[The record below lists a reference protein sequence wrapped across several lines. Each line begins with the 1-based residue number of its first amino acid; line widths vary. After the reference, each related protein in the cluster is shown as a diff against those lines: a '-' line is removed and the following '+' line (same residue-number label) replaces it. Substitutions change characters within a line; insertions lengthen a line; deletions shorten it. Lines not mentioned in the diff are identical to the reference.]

1 MAVGRMRRAP
11 DSGVANAVSSIIE
24 HQKFKKM
31 LVFGLRSLSDLCNPS
46 LQLYM
51 ENAVDAMN
59 RNVVTGILSAVQNF
73 GDDEDLILCSS
84 IIMAAMSEGCVEYK
98 DDPSVVKK
106 LVTDGGPKVV
116 EKILETN
123 PNDEDVLDNCF
134 KFLEN
139 VSSLNV
145 LSNKGVEF
153 VPHLCASL
161 GSVKTLPVANRLVLC
176 LANLSQGNEVSV
188 ALKTNQGVQSL
199 LDMCNKF
206 VAADNTGTLPLVE
219 NCFRVLKSLSQ
230 LNLIEQPNLEGVIM
244 LIEASKDSNLVLSRA
259 SDVIKSV
266 VDTTKLSNS
275 LSVLEKSQ
283 YEAPEYKVAVNTLRC
298 LSYISTIPDT
308 LAKGGVIPILVNL
321 VKNSAAKLST
331 NGEQIVEV
339 LFGASRMLASI
350 SASSTEYGKQVLSSK
365 GLDVLVNAL
374 SQSSAHPRA
383 VCGISSALLQLLK
396 YEPNSFGNAVSVAL
410 PILYQLSEDQTVS
423 ASLVEFLSASS
434 QYSELEMIFVQN
446 KVLEI
451 LSTCCQYHTSNLP
464 YQFNVV
470 SILNRFSRFV
480 ENLKLVSEYGG
491 LQGIT
496 YSLAENYKDPK
507 YCLEVLN
514 LLSVFSATTNA
525 SQYLTTGD
533 YLVADVILELMLH
546 YKDNE
551 AVIELSVKILEV
563 LLTEKD
569 VEKYA
574 QQLLKVLPNSVQD
587 PEDTFKALAAL
598 TGLHKI
604 SRLRPHLSK
613 YNVLTNVMKA
623 VTEWVD
629 VNKGGEWVKQRTN
642 LTKAALSC
650 VVVCENR
657 ESMQEMLLTVS
668 ELACLPQV
676 KKVIDLE
683 PTEDNFLLHCTGAMV
698 TLCGMERQYEEE
710 EMHQA
715 VESINR
721 VMKRHQDVRQ
731 AQASLLEALNKLIE
745 QAEKLCIVA
754 LLTTACLAGI
764 VNYLSSVPM
773 YLNLQLLGIGLIY
786 KCSQLDE
793 EVLEVL
799 KKCNCFQLL
808 RVVNRMHTKSKK
820 LRAMVGSLISL
831 LMPADA
837 LETELDQLLKDLTNY
852 VNDKDYEG
860 VHTCLVSIN
869 QLLVSKDAVKV
880 AVKLNMAPPLMEAF
894 NFTLKNSALFNSGG
908 ENLFEQTLL
917 ELSLAGTNMLNS
929 RIGLVYA
936 TKNNFVSFFLTL
948 FATSASNQKG
958 VFEDGVVNSL
968 DALVTLFKH
977 DVANID
983 VAFKEDLL
991 AKLST
996 CFTKV
1001 LNSPNIVSS
1010 MCKCLG
1016 ALCASPGKVDKLLN
1030 NSDFLKFSNYL
1041 VNNLDHSA
1049 SDFSSVLTSLTALD
1063 ELLSTKYQPL
1073 IEYFDNNTK
1082 VLPNLFTLLD
1092 VCYNNPEAVAKV
1104 CSLISYF
1111 DKKLTLKRLTDL
1123 RKFLEVVSKALTTN
1137 KGDADAV
1144 VALLTLLVQLLDD
1157 SNKEVFKGTSVVES
1171 ISSVMMLH
1179 FENDTVT
1186 KLGGVLFGFLGA
1198 EVQISAMMR
1207 NVIKIVETKE
1217 ENMGQKV
1224 DKLCLLLSMYLSSS
1238 LKNRGEALKH
1248 TEPFLTSLNQCV
1260 SYLADNSNLVFSTSC
1275 VSRKLCDSAFE
1286 DHEDSFG
1293 AWAVTSTS
1301 NMSTIASLVKTEYG
1315 YSNAKFLTHAFRVF
1329 TACVYNKYTAE
1340 TMLAESEGLMVK
1352 TVQVLERYQENAEL
1366 VSNVLEY
1373 LLYLSNAAVVP
1384 ESSPNTVLTGVSIVL
1399 SNVGGPVELVTNTM
1413 MANKANDALVI
1424 LGLKLLS
1431 NLVSASTELDKK
1443 EVASSLE
1450 TCERLCK
1457 ITPKTSQSETPEQKK
1472 SAENRYSYYLQ
1483 YFNSAFSNGYLEG
1496 QMTGDRVVNM
1506 LLLFEANGMENVK
1519 PVPYAL
1525 FVLNAA
1531 VSDLLG
1537 TLEKMGGVRSLIDMF
1552 EKLLFNNK
1560 PLSREELI
1568 ELLTGIN
1575 DSMTRDPLKA
1585 VLVLKDLLPRL
1596 LKTNEE
1602 LLTTDK
1608 EVVDLL
1614 LTGLV
1619 TGAQVKG
1626 VGRILHSV
1634 EYLIKYLE
1642 TVKKLSP
1649 ELVKTLLDLM
1659 NKDLP
1664 KKKTCQ
1670 TVYENLQELLGVD
1683 GSSEAEP
1690 TNYSPVTLKD
1700 VLLMEDYKFVLES
1713 LSKYN
1718 SRVLK
1723 GSEAEAKDFG
1733 FGCKCVDLWSKCAE
1747 NPEVMAKTAL
1757 TAVMISAMGKQ
1768 TDLLMLDSLV
1778 QSMCTCCKTKD
1789 QLLQFVSNKE
1799 LVSTVDHFLVKV
1811 YQRRLVTTGSGADEK
1826 TENLAY
1832 ENVLFNTMLLV
1843 DLTAVNRKV
1852 YLKTNVIPSLM
1863 DVWSLYEQGKYSNQK
1878 ILRQVFRSLRKVV
1891 SEENVQLMMKCKL
1904 VSRVNKIFSELIS
1917 TKEQKKSTQ
1926 VSATGISNLN
1936 EAMIPDA
1943 LFLIGSMAIILE
1955 IKEEIVNILLLDKII
1970 ELLERYIKMGSSN
1983 AIVTNCCLALA
1994 NICVDYK
2001 PASDKFM
2008 AMKGPQLNLDAF
2020 VNFKSSYEVINGAS
2034 ILLCNV
2040 LYKNDRLKE
2049 IYGKNGTPAALV
2061 ECLLNFVSAT
2071 DATGLRCMESLFKAV
2086 SNLGLFAKNLQYFV
2100 EAQMETA
2107 YKKWLTKVT
2116 HTANYDMQLVR
2127 VGLNCLSNLVV
2138 EKNQDYMKKFG
2149 VFMED
2154 LVLLLNL
2161 DVGDP
2166 KLVFLTLDILNNLC
2180 RSKDNCVKFIDL
2192 DGIFAAVKNMRKM
2205 NYDLEVIVTGI
2216 HLFSHLAFDNGTV
2229 KLLEI
2234 DIFSFLLEI
2243 LTQATEINDVLISSL
2258 RCLRRLIQSPEMVY
2272 LLCSQDGL
2280 DTLIKCSNRM
2290 KDQSSVLVESIRVVL
2305 GMLYYTDPYAKTSG
2319 YVSGGAQ
2326 KTPLP
2331 QATDDASTVM
2341 GSDSDEDMGWENIG
2355 MNVNN
2360 IIDII
2365 KFSCHV
2371 AKLESCVKMSRL
2383 QSSVISICV
2392 YFMSC
2397 GLCGE
2402 ELALNGFSNILCSFV
2417 TSFCQGNASL
2427 SLLAVSALEASL
2439 NYPLDLRSNIVT
2451 KEVLKKYRDLSH
2463 VISDK
2468 QLKARCS
2475 KLLELVGDSEI
2486 PSKEIHKFDLAISD
2500 WNVDP
2505 YPNGVHDLAESMK
2518 EFLRTGGK
2526 FQLVVP
2532 TTDSTKKKPKKGK
2545 EFEHTWRASQDLS
2558 NLEWIFDPTQEK
2570 NKIAF
2575 MRVRNI
2581 SRGLKHDLLIKANE
2595 KDYKRITNQNTLVL
2609 LGSATDEYPQGFAL
2623 PMVFKSN
2630 KDRELVAEA
2639 FIQWR
2644 DAASYN

>member
-1 MAVGRMRRAP
+1 MAVGKMRRAP
-11 DSGVANAVSSIIE
+11 DSGVSNAVSTIIE

-51 ENAVDAMN
+51 ENAVDALSK
-59 RNVVTGILSAVQNF
+59 NVVPGILSSVQNF

-84 IIMAAMSEGCVEYK
+84 IIMAAMSAGCVEYK
-98 DDPSVVKK
+98 EDPTVVRK
-106 LVTDGGPKVV
+106 LVGDGGPKVV

-139 VSSLNV
+139 ISSLNG

-161 GSVKTLPVANRLVLC
+161 GSVKTLAVANRFVLC

-188 ALKTNQGVQSL
+188 ALKTNHGVQAL

-206 VAADNTGTLPLVE
+206 AASDNAGALPLVE
-219 NCFRVLKSLSQ
+219 NCFRVLKSLSE

-283 YEAPEYKVAVNTLRC
+283 YDAPEYKVAVNTLRC
-298 LSYISTIPDT
+298 LSYISTIPDS

-365 GLDVLVNAL
+365 GLEVLVNAL
-374 SQSSAHPRA
+374 SQSSAYPRA

-396 YEPNSFGNAVSVAL
+396 YQPNSFGNAVSVAL
-410 PILYQLSEDQTVS
+410 PILYQLSEDQAVS

-451 LSTCCQYHTSNLP
+451 LSTCCQYHTSNLL

-514 LLSVFSATTNA
+514 LLSVFSTTSKA
-525 SQYLTTGD
+525 SKYLTTGD

-546 YKDNE
+546 YRDNE
-551 AVIELSVKILEV
+551 VVIELSVKILEV
-563 LLTEKD
+563 LITEKD
-569 VEKYA
+569 VEKYV
-574 QQLLKVLPNSVQD
+574 QQLLKVLPNSVKD

-613 YNVLTNVMKA
+613 YNVLTTVTKS

-629 VNKGGEWVKQRTN
+629 VNKGGEWVNQRTN

-650 VVVCENR
+650 VVLCENKD
-657 ESMQEMLLTVS
+657 SMQEMVVTVS

-676 KKVIDLE
+676 KRVIDLE

-698 TLCGMERQYEEE
+698 TLCGMERSYDEE
-710 EMHQA
+710 EMNQA

-745 QAEKLCIVA
+745 QSEKLCIAA
-754 LLTTACLAGI
+754 LLNTACLAGI

-793 EVLEVL
+793 GVLEVL

-808 RVVNRMHTKSKK
+808 RVVNRTHTKSKN
-820 LRAMVGSLISL
+820 LRTMVGSLISL

-837 LETELDQLLKDLTNY
+837 LETELEQLLKDLTNY

-880 AVKLNMAPPLMEAF
+880 AVKLNMAPPLMDAS
-894 NFTLKNSALFNSGG
+894 NFTLKNSAMFNSGG
-908 ENLFEQTLL
+908 ENMFEQTLL
-917 ELSLAGTNMLNS
+917 ELSLVGTNMLNS
-929 RIGLVYA
+929 RIGLVYG
-936 TKNNFVSFFLTL
+936 TKNNFVPFFLSL
-948 FATSASNQKG
+948 FSTSASNQRG
-958 VFEDGVVNSL
+958 VFEDGLVNSL
-968 DALVTLFKH
+968 DALVILFKH

-983 VAFKEDLL
+983 LAFKEDLL

-996 CFTKV
+996 YFTKV

-1049 SDFSSVLTSLTALD
+1049 RDFSSVLTSLTALN
-1063 ELLSTKYQPL
+1063 ELLNTKYQPL
-1073 IEYFDNNTK
+1073 TEYFDKNTK
-1082 VLPNLFTLLD
+1082 ILQNLFTLLD
-1092 VCYNNPEAVAKV
+1092 VCYNNPEAIAMV
-1104 CSLISYF
+1104 CNLISNF
-1111 DKKLTLKRLTDL
+1111 DKKLLLNRITDL
-1123 RKFLEVVSKALTTN
+1123 TKFLEVVSKALTTN
-1137 KGDADAV
+1137 KADVDAV
-1144 VALLTLLVQLLDD
+1144 IPLLTLLVQILDD
-1157 SNKEVFKGTSVVES
+1157 SNKEVFKATSVVES

-1179 FENDTVT
+1179 LENDTVT

-1224 DKLCLLLSMYLSSS
+1224 DKLCLLLSMYLSST

-1260 SYLADNSNLVFSTSC
+1260 SYLADNSNLVFSTCC
-1275 VSRKLCDSAFE
+1275 VSRKLCDSSFE

-1329 TACVYNKYTAE
+1329 TACVYNKYTSE
-1340 TMLAESEGLMVK
+1340 TMLGESEGLMVK

-1373 LLYLSNAAVVP
+1373 LLYLSNASVVP
-1384 ESSPNTVLTGVSIVL
+1384 ESSPNTVLSGVSIVL
-1399 SNVGGPVELVTNTM
+1399 SNVGSSVELVTNMM
-1413 MANKANDALVI
+1413 MANKTNDPLVI

-1431 NLVSASTELDKK
+1431 NLVSSSSELDKR
-1443 EVASSLE
+1443 EVKISLE

-1457 ITPKTSQSETPEQKK
+1457 MGPKQSQSEAPEQTKN
-1472 SAENRYSYYLQ
+1472 SENRYSYYLR
-1483 YFNSAFSNGYLEG
+1483 YFNAAFSNGYLQG
-1496 QMTGDRVVNM
+1496 HMNGDRVAHM
-1506 LLLFEANGMENVK
+1506 IMLFESNGAENVK
-1519 PVPYAL
+1519 AVPYSL

-1531 VSDLLG
+1531 VGDLLG
-1537 TLEKMGGVRSLIDMF
+1537 TLEKLGGVRSLIEMF
-1552 EKLLFNNK
+1552 EKMMFNNK
-1560 PLSREELI
+1560 ALSREELV
-1568 ELLTGIN
+1568 ELLRGIN
-1575 DSMTRDPLKA
+1575 DSMNRDPLKA
-1585 VLVLKDLLPRL
+1585 VLVLKDLLPKL
-1596 LKTNEE
+1596 LKTNEL

-1614 LTGLV
+1614 LTGLLA
-1619 TGAQVKG
+1619 GMQVKG
-1626 VGRILHSV
+1626 VGRILHGV
-1634 EYLIKYLE
+1634 EYLVKYLE
-1642 TVKKLSP
+1642 TVKKISP
-1649 ELVKTLLDLM
+1649 ELVSKLLDLM

-1670 TVYENLQELLGVD
+1670 TVYESMQEVLGIKE
-1683 GSSEAEP
+1683 SPESES
-1690 TNYSPVTLKD
+1690 TNYSLVSLQD
-1700 VLLMEDYKFVLES
+1700 VLLMEDYKFVIEA
-1713 LSKYN
+1713 LSRYN
-1718 SRVLK
+1718 SNVLK
-1723 GSEAEAKDFG
+1723 GGEAQAKDFG

-1747 NPEVMAKTAL
+1747 NAEIMAKTTL
-1757 TAVMISAMGKQ
+1757 TAVMISAMSKQ
-1768 TDLLMLDSLV
+1768 ADLFLLDSLV
-1778 QSMCTCCKTKD
+1778 QSMCTCCKTRE
-1789 QLLQFVSNKE
+1789 QLLAFVSNKE
-1799 LVSTVDHFLVKV
+1799 LVPTVDHFLVKV
-1811 YQRRLVTTGSGADEK
+1811 YQRRVVTTGSGADEA

-1852 YLKTNVIPSLM
+1852 YLKTSVIPSLM
-1863 DVWSLYEQGKYSNQK
+1863 DVWSLYEQGKYSTQK
-1878 ILRQVFRSLRKVV
+1878 ILRQVFRTLRKVV

-1917 TKEQKKSTQ
+1917 TKDKRSSQ
-1926 VSATGISNLN
+1926 VSAAGISSLN

-1955 IKEEIVNILLLDKII
+1955 IKEEICNIMLLDKII
-1970 ELLERYIKMGSSN
+1970 ELLERYIKTGSSN

-2008 AMKGPQLNLDAF
+2008 SMKGPQLNLDVF
-2020 VNFKSSYEVINGAS
+2020 VNFKSSHEVINGGS

-2040 LYKNDRLKE
+2040 LYKNDKLKE
-2049 IYGKNGTPAALV
+2049 IYGKNGTPGALV
-2061 ECLLNFVSAT
+2061 ECLLAFVDST
-2071 DATGLRCMESLFKAV
+2071 DPTGLRCMESLFKAV

-2100 EAQMETA
+2100 EAQMQTA
-2107 YKKWLTKVT
+2107 YKKWLNKVT
-2116 HTANYDMQLVR
+2116 HTPNYDLQLVR

-2149 VFMED
+2149 VFIED
-2154 LVLLLNL
+2154 LVMLLNL
-2161 DVGDP
+2161 GVGDP
-2166 KLVFLTLDILNNLC
+2166 KLVFLALDILNNLC
-2180 RSKDNCVKFIDL
+2180 RSKENCAKFIDL

-2258 RCLRRLIQSPEMVY
+2258 RCLRRLMQSPEMVY

-2280 DTLIKCSNRM
+2280 DILIKCSNRM

-2305 GMLYYTDPYAKTSG
+2305 GMLYYTDPYSKTSG
-2319 YVSGGAQ
+2319 YVSRGDQ
-2326 KTPLP
+2326 KAPLP

-2341 GSDSDEDMGWENIG
+2341 GSESDEDMGWENIG

-2365 KFSCHV
+2365 RFSCHV

-2402 ELALNGFSNILCSFV
+2402 ELALNEFSNILCSFV
-2417 TSFCQGNASL
+2417 SSFCQGNASL
-2427 SLLAVSALEASL
+2427 SLLAVSALEASM
-2439 NYPLDLRSNIVT
+2439 NYQLDLRSNIVT

-2475 KLLELVGDSEI
+2475 KLLEMVGDSQVA
-2486 PSKEIHKFDLAISD
+2486 PKDIHKFDLAISD

-2505 YPNGVHDLAESMK
+2505 YPNGVHDLAEPMK

-2526 FQLVVP
+2526 FQLISA
-2532 TTDSTKKKPKKGK
+2532 TTDITKKKLRKGK
-2545 EFEHTWRASQDLS
+2545 EFEHSWRSSQDLS
-2558 NLEWIFDPTQEK
+2558 NLEWIHDPTQDK
-2570 NKIAF
+2570 SKIAF

-2581 SRGLKHDLLIKANE
+2581 SRGLKHELLIKANE